1 MTGARLRSTRSAWP
15 CAGQAVTHSPQPGA
29 ALATMTG
36 VDDRPLIQNRSGEQR
51 MQTECAGHLG
61 DRRQQGSSPVRAETL
76 VSGSEASRARP
87 GGVARKPVTLSLT
100 LKESRQLQNSLERQ
114 LKAIRS
120 SLAFWKHEMAIG
132 QKPPFD
138 IAAKAYEAEL
148 IQRLFLELFD
158 ANKAIQNSETA
169 YNTAKNPEK

>member
-15 CAGQAVTHSPQPGA
+15 CAGHGLAHRPQKR
-29 ALATMTG
+29 ATLGTVSR
-36 VDDRPLIQNRSGEQR
+36 VDDHRPLSPSWSCEQLR
-51 MQTECAGHLG
+51 QAERG
-61 DRRQQGSSPVRAETL
+61 RQQGSLPVRAETL

-138 IAAKAYEAEL
+138 MAAKAYEAEL

-158 ANKAIQNSETA
+158 ANKAIKNSETA

>member
-15 CAGQAVTHSPQPGA
+15 CAGQAVTHSPQSGA
-29 ALATMTG
+29 ALASVSG

-51 MQTECAGHLG
+51 RQAERG
-61 DRRQQGSSPVRAETL
+61 RQQGSLPVRAETL

-158 ANKAIQNSETA
+158 ANKAIQNAETA

>member
-29 ALATMTG
+29 ALATMSG

-51 MQTECAGHLG
+51 RQAERG
-61 DRRQQGSSPVRAETL
+61 RQQGSLPVRAETL

-158 ANKAIQNSETA
+158 ANKAIQNAETA